1 MKITEDMMRL
11 INEEFG
17 FRQHDA
23 IGRIE
28 YSEHC
33 MVTKDDAHI
42 CKMAADVA
50 TIEELNIE
58 DINSFLNGMAEH
70 DNDGAYDYVFCGVN
84 NDVAYVHLACHR
96 DGLDLDEID
105 EFYASLQ
112 QRFDYDNYGK
122 GAYRIRYA
130 EAVRGE
136 KFPTDAEIVEM
147 KKTGELK

>member
-58 DINSFLNGMAEH
+58 DINSFLNGMA
-70 DNDGAYDYVFCGVN
+70 DYYYENENKCLVEV
-84 NDVAYVHLACHR
+84 
-96 DGLDLDEID
+96 DEL
-105 EFYASLQ
+105 YATFQ
-112 QRFDYDNYGK
+112 QYFDYDNYGR

>member
-1 MKITEDMMRL
+1 MEDMMRL

-42 CKMAADVA
+42 CKIAAGVA

-58 DINSFLNGMAEH
+58 DINSFLNGMWEQTTI
-70 DNDGAYDYVFCGVN
+70 DDDTSV
-84 NDVAYVHLACHR
+84 
-96 DGLDLDEID
+96 DEL
-105 EFYASLQ
+105 YANLQ
-112 QRFDYDNYGK
+112 QYFDYDNYGR

>member
-1 MKITEDMMRL
+1 MKIMGCMLRL

-28 YSEHC
+28 YTEHC

-42 CKMAADVA
+42 CKVAAGVA
-50 TIEELNIE
+50 TIEELSLE
-58 DINSFLNGMAEH
+58 DINSFLNGMAEYY
-70 DNDGAYDYVFCGVN
+70 NDG
-84 NDVAYVHLACHR
+84 DVAEEV
-96 DGLDLDEID
+96 DEL
-105 EFYASLQ
+105 YATLQ
-112 QRFDYDNYGK
+112 QRFDYNNYGR